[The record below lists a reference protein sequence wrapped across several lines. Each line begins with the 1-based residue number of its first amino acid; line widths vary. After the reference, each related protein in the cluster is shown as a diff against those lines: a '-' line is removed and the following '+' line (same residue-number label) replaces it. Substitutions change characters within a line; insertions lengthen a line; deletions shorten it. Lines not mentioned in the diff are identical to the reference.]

1 MRKVRRFRVTLRLT
15 VPFLSPVN
23 VRRYSPGGR
32 SSLLFGQMPLKIS
45 AILKDAENIDY
56 ALAFAGA
63 IDDEVPG
70 VLHNSKS
77 GARPVAAEA

>member
-1 MRKVRRFRVTLRLT
+1 
-15 VPFLSPVN
+15 
-23 VRRYSPGGR
+23 
-32 SSLLFGQMPLKIS
+32 MPLKIS